1 MIAKAAPSLSFSLYD
16 RPASEYDDEQ
26 HLELLLPIYRVRMTR
41 GHDDGFACVQNV
53 FHTIDG
59 DPAHAVKADDHCIAA
74 GLMGADLLALVKGKK
89 CNTKCGVLRKS
100 LAHYLPC
107 LIFNLLLQSKIFCF
121 VDIFLSDYNIVLRSV
136 ILLLVQQLKIL
147 FV

>member
-74 GLMGADLLALVKGKK
+74 GLMGADLLALVERKERDAQRA
-89 CNTKCGVLRKS
+89 VLRQRAADDLS
-100 LAHYLPC
+100 G
-107 LIFNLLLQSKIFCF
+107 LIG
-121 VDIFLSDYNIVLRSV
+121 DLRR
-136 ILLLVQQLKIL
+136 
-147 FV
+147 